1 MDGSL
6 RAVRFPFTPTV
17 PTSTREAINLQDT
30 QTHLPDDPPSTACQN
45 CGRMARIGRAFT
57 FRPRQAG
64 PDDATV
70 KCILCA
76 PRHGPMLRRSAVVAV
91 VVGTIL
97 TLLNQGDG
105 LLTGQWNNALYWKIP
120 LTYCVPFLV
129 ATYGA
134 LTAARR

>member
-1 MDGSL
+1 MQQSEESSQSGN
-6 RAVRFPFTPTV
+6 P
-17 PTSTREAINLQDT
+17 EATI
-30 QTHLPDDPPSTACQN
+30 CQN
-45 CGRMARIGRAFT
+45 CERMTRSGKAFA
-57 FRPRQAG
+57 FRPPGSLPTAAG
-64 PDDATV
+64 TV

-76 PRHGPMLRRSAVVAV
+76 PRHKPMLRRSAIVAI

-105 LLTGQWNNALYWKIP
+105 IISGEWNNALYWKIP

>member
-1 MDGSL
+1 MT
-6 RAVRFPFTPTV
+6 VRDLQQLE
-17 PTSTREAINLQDT
+17 EAAQSSS
-30 QTHLPDDPPSTACQN
+30 PEAAACQN
-45 CGRMARIGRAFT
+45 CGRATSAGRTFV
-57 FRPRQAG
+57 FRPPGADPTVAG
-64 PDDATV
+64 TI
-70 KCILCA
+70 KCGLCG
-76 PRHGPMLRRSAVVAV
+76 PRHRPMLRRSAIVAV

-105 LLTGQWNNALYWKIP
+105 LLAGNWNNALYWKIP

>member
-1 MDGSL
+1 MRQCEEQSQ
-6 RAVRFPFTPTV
+6 PIN
-17 PTSTREAINLQDT
+17 SEAN
-30 QTHLPDDPPSTACQN
+30 ACQN
-45 CGRMARIGRAFT
+45 CGRGTRSGRTFV
-57 FRPRQAG
+57 FRPPGAG
-64 PDDATV
+64 PAVAGTI
-70 KCILCA
+70 KCALCGL
-76 PRHGPMLRRSAVVAV
+76 RHQPMLRRSAIVAV

-105 LLTGQWNNALYWKIP
+105 LFAGNWSNALYWKIP

>member
-1 MDGSL
+1 MN
-6 RAVRFPFTPTV
+6 AP
-17 PTSTREAINLQDT
+17 EAGV
-30 QTHLPDDPPSTACQN
+30 CQN
-45 CGRMARIGRAFT
+45 CGREARSGRAFT
-57 FRPRQAG
+57 FRPPGAS
-64 PDDATV
+64 PATEGAV
-70 KCILCA
+70 KCLLCA
-76 PRHGPMLRRSAVVAV
+76 PRHRPMLRRSAIVAV

-105 LLTGQWNNALYWKIP
+105 LFSGNWNDALYWKIP

>member
-1 MDGSL
+1 MQQSEEQ
-6 RAVRFPFTPTV
+6 VQSSSPET
-17 PTSTREAINLQDT
+17 
-30 QTHLPDDPPSTACQN
+30 TACQN
-45 CGRMARIGRAFT
+45 CGRATESGRAFL
-57 FRPRQAG
+57 FRPQGAASTAAG
-64 PDDATV
+64 IL
-70 KCILCA
+70 KCLLCG
-76 PRHGPMLRRSAVVAV
+76 PRHRPMLRRSAIVAV

-105 LLTGQWNNALYWKIP
+105 LFSGSWNNALYWKIP

>member
-1 MDGSL
+1 MAVKDL
-6 RAVRFPFTPTV
+6 RQSEEAVLSGNPE
-17 PTSTREAINLQDT
+17 SAN
-30 QTHLPDDPPSTACQN
+30 CQN
-45 CGRMARIGRAFT
+45 CGRATQSGRTFV
-57 FRPRQAG
+57 FRPPGADPTVAG
-64 PDDATV
+64 TI
-70 KCILCA
+70 KCALCG
-76 PRHGPMLRRSAVVAV
+76 PRHRPMLRRSAIVAL

-105 LLTGQWNNALYWKIP
+105 LLSGNWNDALYWKIP

>member
-1 MDGSL
+1 
-6 RAVRFPFTPTV
+6 
-17 PTSTREAINLQDT
+17 
-30 QTHLPDDPPSTACQN
+30 
-45 CGRMARIGRAFT
+45 
-57 FRPRQAG
+57 
-64 PDDATV
+64 
-70 KCILCA
+70 
-76 PRHGPMLRRSAVVAV
+76 MLRRSAIVAV

-105 LLTGQWNNALYWKIP
+105 LLSGNWNDALYWKIP

>member
-1 MDGSL
+1 MRQSEE
-6 RAVRFPFTPTV
+6 PTQSSI
-17 PTSTREAINLQDT
+17 PEAN
-30 QTHLPDDPPSTACQN
+30 SCQS
-45 CGRMARIGRAFT
+45 CGRKTRSGRAFV
-57 FRPRQAG
+57 FRPPGAAPTVAG
-64 PDDATV
+64 TL
-70 KCILCA
+70 KCILCG
-76 PRHGPMLRRSAVVAV
+76 PRHRPMLRRSAMVAV

-105 LLTGQWNNALYWKIP
+105 LLAGNWDNALYWKIP

>member
-1 MDGSL
+1 MQQSEKQ
-6 RAVRFPFTPTV
+6 AQSSSP
-17 PTSTREAINLQDT
+17 EA
-30 QTHLPDDPPSTACQN
+30 TACQN
-45 CGRMARIGRAFT
+45 CGRATQAGRAFL
-57 FRPRQAG
+57 FRPPGADSTAAG
-64 PDDATV
+64 TL
-70 KCILCA
+70 KCLLCG
-76 PRHGPMLRRSAVVAV
+76 PRHRPMLRRSAIVAV

-105 LLTGQWNNALYWKIP
+105 LFSGSWNNALYWKIP

>member
-1 MDGSL
+1 MSL
-6 RAVRFPFTPTV
+6 SQQTESLA
-17 PTSTREAINLQDT
+17 SSDT
-30 QTHLPDDPPSTACQN
+30 DATQCQN
-45 CGRMARIGRAFT
+45 CGRMATTGRAFV
-57 FRPRQAG
+57 FRPGQAA
-64 PDDATV
+64 DAQATV
-70 KCILCA
+70 KCIRCA
-76 PRHGPMLRRSAVVAV
+76 PRHWPMLRRSVVVAV

>member
-1 MDGSL
+1 MQQSEEQAQADS
-6 RAVRFPFTPTV
+6 PEE
-17 PTSTREAINLQDT
+17 S
-30 QTHLPDDPPSTACQN
+30 ACQN
-45 CGRMARIGRAFT
+45 CGRTTKPGRVFV
-57 FRPRQAG
+57 FRPPGALPTAAG
-64 PDDATV
+64 II
-70 KCILCA
+70 KCIICG
-76 PRHGPMLRRSAVVAV
+76 PRHSPMLRRSAIVAV

-105 LLTGQWNNALYWKIP
+105 LFSGNWSNALYWKIP